1 MLLPTSLS
9 YLEIAFGYFLL
20 TVTPYIP
27 ELILYV
33 ARQFGI
39 CRYIIHGDKDKFKK
53 IIKRIEKHTNSS
65 SLSYRNGK
73 VHPSG
78 YFIGPNCVGY
88 YMSESRYADEEK
100 VLIITTKCFYEHLA
114 ADDDVELVKEVTKK
128 PDSDHEEE
136 HLALIKPLKKQSKEM
151 LNVFIRTGT
160 YKNFYYTKLSIDV
173 EHINPLGAQKEI
185 VDDIVLRYK
194 KKQRLTVFIHGVTLA
209 GKSSIGYLVAKA
221 LKGRYTHT
229 FNPTDPGDTFCGM
242 ISDINGNNESD
253 NDIDSPII
261 VVLEE
266 ANDILNAI
274 HNNEVKPHKEI
285 STSVR
290 NKATW
295 NGFLDDLVFY
305 KNVVVILTSNEP
317 KDAIDKMDPSY
328 LNSARISATY
338 SMMDPLIIPQD
349 ED

>member
-1 MLLPTSLS
+1 MHLPTSLS
-9 YLEIAFGYFLL
+9 YLEIVVGYLLL
-20 TVTPYIP
+20 TATPYVP

-53 IIKRIEKHTNSS
+53 IVKRIEKHTSSS

-78 YFIGPNCVGY
+78 YFIGPKCVGY

-100 VLIITTKCFYEHLA
+100 VLILTTKCFYEHLA
-114 ADDDVELVKEVTKK
+114 ADDDLELVKEVIKK
-128 PDSDHEEE
+128 PDSEDETQP
-136 HLALIKPLKKQSKEM
+136 LITSLKKPTKEM

-160 YKNFYYTKLSIDV
+160 YKNFYYSKLSIDV
-173 EHINPLGAQKEI
+173 EHIKPLGAQKEI
-185 VDDIVLRYK
+185 VDDIVRRYQ
-194 KKQRLTVFIHGVTLA
+194 KKQRLSVFIHGVTLA

-253 NDIDSPII
+253 TDTDSPLI

-266 ANDILNAI
+266 ANDMLNAI
-274 HNNEVKPHKEI
+274 HKNDIKPHKEI

-305 KNVVVILTSNEP
+305 KNVIVILTSNEP
-317 KDAIDKMDPSY
+317 KDVIDKMDPSY
-328 LNSARISATY
+328 LNGARISATY
-338 SMMDPLIIPQD
+338 SMMDPLMIPLDD
-349 ED
+349 EE